1 MILILQYLVDLKN
14 DRAKIIIADINDQ
27 MAQNIL
33 CQAFKLQV
41 SHLLLNLTNTEK
53 NQPKTHKKNIPKWL
67 VLRG

>member
-41 SHLLLNLTNTEK
+41 SHLLFNLTNNKKKPTK
-53 NQPKTHKKNIPKWL
+53 NTKKKAKITFQN
-67 VLRG
+67 G

>member
-1 MILILQYLVDLKN
+1 MMILKLQYLIDLKN

-41 SHLLLNLTNTEK
+41 SHLLLNKFNKQNQIKRNT
-53 NQPKTHKKNIPKWL
+53 KKRKIFQN
-67 VLRG
+67 G